1 MHSALSL
8 QGTGDVQN
16 LCSESAEHIL
26 CSTTTVNCTIFDIY
40 NDSTWV
46 ISSVN
51 LILYAFVYCA
61 YLQILGD
68 DAYVLRIFDTSW
80 RCWHM
85 VQTIALPGSKLS
97 ASDLRKPSRK
107 SMDSK
112 LIVPFV
118 WCHVGYTVIVLAKL
132 GCQLRAILS
141 EHGQVFGDHV
151 TVQVVPPIEMFV
163 AFLDPIN

>member
-1 MHSALSL
+1 MYRTCAAK
-8 QGTGDVQN
+8 V
-16 LCSESAEHIL
+16 

-85 VQTIALPGSKLS
+85 VQTIALRGSKLS

-107 SMDSK
+107 SMDLK

-151 TVQVVPPIEMFV
+151 TVQVVPPIWNV
-163 AFLDPIN
+163 CCFLDHIN

>member
-16 LCSESAEHIL
+16 LCSESAEQIL

-85 VQTIALPGSKLS
+85 VQTIALPGSQAFCVWSEKTFPKIDGFEAHCPLC
-97 ASDLRKPSRK
+97 LMSRRVY
-107 SMDSK
+107 SNS
-112 LIVPFV
+112 IGQTWVPAACNTIWTWTGIWGPCYSTSGAPHWNVCCFFRP
-118 WCHVGYTVIVLAKL
+118 H
-132 GCQLRAILS
+132 
-141 EHGQVFGDHV
+141 
-151 TVQVVPPIEMFV
+151 
-163 AFLDPIN
+163 